1 MDIFTSNVRPVTV
14 WRCTLMKP
22 TEPKKQQ
29 WESTEYSKSKC
40 MCSAHCAHIFHI
52 CKCIYMLQ
60 NHIFAPMVTCSVQS
74 CGMTCVRGGASADF
88 TSWLMHFSWLQPKHL
103 LPHGNKYFRAELF
116 VSSRFQLEEYR
127 LWICRIW
134 RGVRLR
140 IRASVIAVL
149 AQVGNPVRCL

>member
-22 TEPKKQQ
+22 TDEPIKQQ
-29 WESTEYSKSKC
+29 WKSTEYSKRKC
-40 MCSAHCAHIFHI
+40 MCSAAHF
-52 CKCIYMLQ
+52 IYMQVHMLQ

-74 CGMTCVRGGASADF
+74 CGMTYVRGGANADS
-88 TSWLMHFSWLQPKHL
+88 TSWFMHFSWLQPKHL

-116 VSSRFQLEEYR
+116 VSSRLQLEEYR

-149 AQVGNPVRCL
+149 AQVGSPVR